1 MASIFEFYRIKRA
14 RSKSH
19 SDGRYRQVLCAN
31 SFTSLAELSLHRA
44 GKPALN
50 YLVAEG
56 RERVKGGETTVEYDL
71 LGRII
76 TITDPMGAATAYSY
90 DANGNLLSVTDALGN
105 VTAYIENLHY
115 PDADS
120 EPIKNAVV
128 GIGSISEGL
137 QVYDLD
143 EYLPIWLKTGKKVGW
158 GNQFE

>member
-1 MASIFEFYRIKRA
+1 MAE
-14 RSKSH
+14 
-19 SDGRYRQVLCAN
+19 D
-31 SFTSLAELSLHRA
+31 
-44 GKPALN
+44 
-50 YLVAEG
+50 

-76 TITDPMGAATAYSY
+76 AITDPMGAAAAYNY